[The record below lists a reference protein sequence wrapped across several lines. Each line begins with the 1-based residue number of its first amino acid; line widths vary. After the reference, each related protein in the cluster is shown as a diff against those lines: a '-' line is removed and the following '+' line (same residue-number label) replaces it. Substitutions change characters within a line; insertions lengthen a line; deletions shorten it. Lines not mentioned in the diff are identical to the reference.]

1 MLIGLI
7 GLIEM
12 TQCSIDLGTAEETSS
27 ARGTSWNVVERR
39 GTSWNVVECLGYSR
53 LQARHLEVPGRHD
66 PRLNVPN
73 PRSPAF
79 KLDGV
84 YKILKNVRLRTR
96 H

>member
-27 ARGTSWNVVERR
+27 AR

>member
-1 MLIGLI
+1 MLIGLIGLI

-27 ARGTSWNVVERR
+27 ARGTSWNVVE
-39 GTSWNVVECLGYSR
+39 CLGYSC